1 MIKKNYLRLISLV
14 IFLTIFSFYKTI
26 NVNAHTDWSIL
37 HGPHE
42 PKICILD
49 KDRSRKQQTICRDKL
64 KRHKMCNLD
73 AVCAIEKLK
82 KLQDALDAAI
92 IKISEGGSVTCKN
105 LIFSHV
111 ALSSASIYQKTS
123 ENSKVIQKVKKGQKI
138 SFVGATDK
146 KGWIIVVPKT
156 KTCKIGYINEKNVGL
171 STASGSNTSAN
182 PESPPMKTNIKITY
196 PKWKTKNKLMVV
208 DQSGFFEIDGLINKE
223 LGINKVIINY
233 DGNDEEMIL
242 GSDGSFNAGLQIE
255 NTLDVRITSYKGK
268 NQIGKVL
275 TFKIE
280 VE

>member
-111 ALSSASIYQKTS
+111 ALSNSNIYQETS
-123 ENSKVIQKVKKGQKI
+123 GNSKVIQKVKKGQKI
-138 SFVGATDK
+138 SFVGPTDK

-156 KTCKIGYINEKNVGL
+156 KACKIGFINEKNIGL
-171 STASGSNTSAN
+171 STGSAASSNSKG
-182 PESPPMKTNIKITY
+182 PKLKKDTNIEITF
-196 PKWKTKNKLMVV
+196 PKWKTKNKLIVL
-208 DQSGFFEIDGLINKE
+208 DQDGFFEVDGFVNKE
-223 LGINKVIINY
+223 LGINKN
-233 DGNDEEMIL
+233 
-242 GSDGSFNAGLQIE
+242 
-255 NTLDVRITSYKGK
+255 
-268 NQIGKVL
+268 
-275 TFKIE
+275 
-280 VE
+280 